1 MQPKNMVHTDY
12 IRGQNMPIMFW
23 VIYMAYRVG
32 ASPKTYE
39 RTELELHVT
48 FVTVLVL
55 KAF

>member
-1 MQPKNMVHTDY
+1 MVHTDY

-32 ASPKTYE
+32 ASPKTYK